1 METSVN
7 KRFLFL
13 TSLVLLVALAP
24 GSLLMAQLTTGTIL
38 GTVKD
43 QTEAVL
49 PGATV
54 TVTNV
59 ETGIVRSATTGSRGE
74 YRILALAVGTYDIQA
89 SMAGF
94 QTNVHK
100 GMTLSIGREAVVDF
114 SLKVGDVAEQVT
126 VTGEASAEREQ
137 TRGSHQRG
145 DGALRGRISAPQCPV
160 QPELPGRAISVRPRG
175 WNGSI
180 RQSHHAAHQRELRQR
195 PRGPPALRQR
205 LVLRPVQH

>member
-114 SLKVGDVAEQVT
+114 FPEGGRRRRA
-126 VTGEASAEREQ
+126 
-137 TRGSHQRG
+137 G
-145 DGALRGRISAPQCPV
+145 DGDRRGKRRAGTDPG
-160 QPELPGRAISVRPRG
+160 LPSTR
-175 WNGSI
+175 
-180 RQSHHAAHQRELRQR
+180 
-195 PRGPPALRQR
+195 
-205 LVLRPVQH
+205 